1 MAFIIPDTGICSKV
15 SFYMR
20 TDFRDDI
27 PFNNYVVSHYIENG
41 DQQSLIF
48 YINKYL
54 NTNVIEKRPG
64 TPAFLIMPNISE
76 FHSPPF

>member
-1 MAFIIPDTGICSKV
+1 MAFIIPDTSVYSNV

-20 TDFRDDI
+20 RDFRDDI
-27 PFNNYVVSHYIENG
+27 PYNNYIVSHHIENG
-41 DQQSLIF
+41 DQESLIF

-54 NTNVIEKRPG
+54 NTNVTEKRPG